1 MKGDR
6 VYLLHIRD
14 AILRVADY
22 TTEGRAAFIS
32 RPMIQD
38 AVVRNLEI
46 IGEGVKK
53 LTETLKAQHPEIA
66 WKRIAG
72 MRDKMIH
79 EYFGVNLQ
87 LVWEAVERDLPQL
100 RVAIESILRQ
110 LNDED

>member
-14 AILRVADY
+14 AILRVAEY
-22 TTEGRAAFIS
+22 TAEGRAAFLS

-46 IGEGVKK
+46 IGEAVKN
-53 LTETLKAQHPEIA
+53 LTEPLKAHHPEIA

-79 EYFGVNLQ
+79 EYFGVNLDI
-87 LVWEAVERDLPQL
+87 VWAAVERNLPEL
-100 RVAIESILRQ
+100 KHAAETL
-110 LNDED
+110 LAAT

>member
-1 MKGDR
+1 MKDDR
-6 VYLLHIRD
+6 VYLHHILD
-14 AILRVADY
+14 AIRRILEY
-22 TTEGRAAFIS
+22 TAEGQAAFFS

-46 IGEGVKK
+46 IGEAVKN
-53 LTETLKAQHPEIA
+53 LTEPLKANRADIA

-87 LVWEAVERDLPQL
+87 LVWEVVERDLPQL
-100 RVAIESILRQ
+100 RVALESVLRQ
-110 LNDED
+110 LPGSD